1 MHSSGAG
8 LAEAEEK
15 FERWRNTIGL
25 FLGPAAF
32 LAIWFA
38 PLPALTPE
46 AHRLS
51 AILGLVLI
59 YWMTEPVPIP
69 VTALLAAVLAV
80 LFKIAAA
87 KDVLAPFA
95 DPIVFLFI
103 GSFIIANAMM
113 HHGLDRR
120 FALSILSLRFVG
132 RSPGRLV
139 LAFGAVTAFISMWIS
154 NTAATAMMVPI
165 GIGMLRAVGEVIEKE
180 SGKAYAPSGRPN
192 LSRWRLSS
200 GLMLMVA
207 YSASVGGIGT
217 PVGSPP
223 NLIAI
228 GMLDELAHVRITFFG
243 WMSIAVPMMI
253 AMYAVLYLLIIRMHR
268 PEVPELTGIESYIGE
283 RRKDLGRWSAG
294 QRNSLIAFL
303 TAVTL
308 WILPG
313 FLAVAFGVHSKA
325 FEGYSARLHE
335 GTAAILAASILFF
348 LPINWKKR
356 EFTLDWDRAV
366 RIDWGTILLFGGGL
380 ALGGLMFKTGLAE
393 VIGRSLMTWTGADS
407 LWGITAVAIG
417 MGIVVSETTSNTAS
431 ASMVIPVMIALA
443 QAAGVS
449 PIPPALGACF
459 GASYGFMLPVST
471 PPNAIAYSSG
481 MVPITRMVKTGIVFD
496 ICGFFLILGGL
507 RVLCPILGMAR

>member
-1 MHSSGAG
+1 MHSPGSGP
-8 LAEAEEK
+8 AEAEEK
-15 FERWRNTIGL
+15 FERWRNTLGL

-38 PLPALTPE
+38 PLPALSPE

-51 AILGLVLI
+51 AILGFVLI

-69 VTALLAAVLAV
+69 VTALLGAVLSV
-80 LFKIAAA
+80 LFKIANAR
-87 KDVLAPFA
+87 DVLAPFA

-120 FALSILSLRFVG
+120 FALSILSLRLVG
-132 RSPGRLV
+132 RSPGRLM
-139 LAFGAVTAFISMWIS
+139 LAFGGATAFISMWIS
-154 NTAATAMMVPI
+154 NTAATAMMLPI
-165 GIGMLRAVGEVIEKE
+165 GIGMLKAVGEVLEKE
-180 SGKAYAPSGRPN
+180 SGKRPN
-192 LSRWRLSS
+192 LTRWRLSS

-217 PVGSPP
+217 PVASPP

-228 GMLDELAHVRITFFG
+228 GMLDELAGVRITFFG
-243 WMSIAVPMMI
+243 WMSVAVPMMI
-253 AMYAVLYLLIIRMHR
+253 VMYAVLYLLITRMNR
-268 PEVPELTGIESYIGE
+268 PEVTQLEGIESYIGE

-303 TAVTL
+303 IAVSL

-335 GTAAILAASILFF
+335 GTVAILAASILFF
-348 LPINWKKR
+348 LPVNWRKR

-366 RIDWGTILLFGGGL
+366 KIDWGTILLFGGGL

-393 VIGRSLMTWTGADS
+393 VIGKSLMAATGADT
-407 LWGITAVAIG
+407 LWGITAAAIG
-417 MGIVVSETTSNTAS
+417 LGIVVSETTSNTAS

-443 QAAGVS
+443 KAAGVS

-481 MVPITRMVKTGIVFD
+481 MIPITQMVKTGVVFD
-496 ICGFFLILGGL
+496 VCGFFLILGGL
-507 RVLCPILGMAR
+507 RVLCPLLRMGG

>member
-1 MHSSGAG
+1 MHSSG
-8 LAEAEEK
+8 LVEAEEK

-25 FLGPAAF
+25 FLGPVAF

-38 PLPALTPE
+38 PLPALSPE

-69 VTALLAAVLAV
+69 VTALLGAVLAV
-80 LFKIAAA
+80 LFKIATA

-132 RSPGRLV
+132 RSPRRLV
-139 LAFGAVTAFISMWIS
+139 LAFGGVTAFISMWIS
-154 NTAATAMMVPI
+154 NTAATAMMLPI
-165 GIGMLRAVGEVIEKE
+165 GIGMLKAVGEVIEKE
-180 SGKAYAPSGRPN
+180 SGKRPN
-192 LSRWRLSS
+192 LTRWRLSS

-228 GMLDELAHVRITFFG
+228 GMLDELAGQRITFFR

-253 AMYAVLYLLIIRMHR
+253 AMYAILYLLILRLNR
-268 PEVPELTGIESYIGE
+268 PEVPQLAGIESYIGE
-283 RRKDLGRWSAG
+283 RQKDLGRWSAG

-303 TAVTL
+303 VAVTL

-325 FEGYSARLHE
+325 FEGYSARFHE
-335 GTAAILAASILFF
+335 GTVAILAASILFF
-348 LPINWKKR
+348 LPVNWKKR
-356 EFTLDWDRAV
+356 EFTLNWDQAV

-380 ALGGLMFKTGLAE
+380 TLGGLMFKTGLAE
-393 VIGRSLMTWTGADS
+393 VIGKSLMAFTGADT
-407 LWGITAVAIG
+407 LWGITAAAIG
-417 MGIVVSETTSNTAS
+417 LGIVVSETTSNTAS

-443 QAAGVS
+443 KAAGVS

-481 MVPITRMVKTGIVFD
+481 MVPITRMVKTGVVFD
-496 ICGFFLILGGL
+496 ICGFFLILAGL
-507 RVLCPILGMAR
+507 RLLCPLLGMS

>member
-1 MHSSGAG
+1 MHSPGAG
-8 LAEAEEK
+8 STEAEEK

-38 PLPALTPE
+38 PLPGLNPE

-51 AILGLVLI
+51 AVLGLVLI
-59 YWMTEPVPIP
+59 YWMTEAVPIP
-69 VTALLAAVLAV
+69 VTALLGAVLTV
-80 LFKIAAA
+80 LFQVAKA

-103 GSFIIANAMM
+103 GSFIIANAMTR
-113 HHGLDRR
+113 HGLDRR
-120 FALSILSLRFVG
+120 FAVSILSLRFVG

-139 LAFGAVTAFISMWIS
+139 LAFGGVTAFLSMWIS
-154 NTAATAMMVPI
+154 NTASTAMMLPI
-165 GIGMLRAVGEVIEKE
+165 GIGMLKAVGEVMEKE
-180 SGKAYAPSGRPN
+180 SGKRPD
-192 LSRWRLSS
+192 LTRWRLST

-228 GMLDELAHVRITFFG
+228 GMLDELAGERITFFR

-253 AMYAVLYLLIIRMHR
+253 AMYAILYLLMMRINR
-268 PEVPELTGIESYIGE
+268 PEVRELAGIEAYISE

-303 TAVTL
+303 VAVTL

-335 GTAAILAASILFF
+335 GTVAILAASILFF
-348 LPINWKKR
+348 LPVNWKKR

-393 VIGRSLMTWTGADS
+393 VIGKSLMAYTGADT
-407 LWGITAVAIG
+407 LWGITAAAIG
-417 MGIVVSETTSNTAS
+417 LGIVVSETTSNTAS

-443 QAAGVS
+443 NAAGVS

-507 RVLCPILGMAR
+507 RLLCPLLGMQ